1 VWHHLKALPHPAFD
15 SLQSGCGGMFKKKW
29 HVSTSFWCQEG
40 EGYLAPQLIIG
51 FGEHLQVGVLRQK
64 LEWLRFVPKSL
75 ATGKSSSVSFLD
87 GKMKSF

>member
-1 VWHHLKALPHPAFD
+1 
-15 SLQSGCGGMFKKKW
+15 MFKKKW

-87 GKMKSF
+87 GKMKSFWELFYLKNWSADLPVTAQ